1 MLSLQTLSLYDPVT
15 AHFHRG
21 QIHLKYLA
29 ATLSQYTGTAAPILN
44 KFPFPQTLKLMAP
57 RTEAP
62 RRLAVSQKLYSST
75 PY

>member
-1 MLSLQTLSLYDPVT
+1 MSIYDSVT
-15 AHFHRG
+15 AYFHLG

-29 ATLSQYTGTAAPILN
+29 ATLSQYIDNVGPLLN

-57 RTEAP
+57 RTEAS
-62 RRLAVSQKLYSST
+62 RCLAVPQKLYSST